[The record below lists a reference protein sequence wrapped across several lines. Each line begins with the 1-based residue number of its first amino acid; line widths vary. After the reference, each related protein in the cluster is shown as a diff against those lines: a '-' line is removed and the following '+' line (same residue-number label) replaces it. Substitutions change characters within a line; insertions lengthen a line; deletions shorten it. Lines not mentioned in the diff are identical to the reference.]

1 MPNTNSWLC
10 IYAIAQLG
18 KPYRLGAS
26 GDFEEC
32 NKGKV
37 CQNGWYATSEKNA
50 YPNPYNGKSVK
61 THDCSGLVKGAL
73 CCDAVDEGKVRK
85 NVTFAKSGAEF
96 HSATSQY
103 WNYCSQRGTSLS
115 DFPRIPGMLLFK
127 NKDKS
132 GHTKQHM
139 GIYIGKFVDLNGE
152 PHEDFVIDAMGSKWG
167 VVMGPLYKK
176 DGTSR
181 WSCWGQLTDCEI
193 DTSAESLFD
202 AKSNSMIHGAP
213 EDTTVDIQPITIA
226 TENMKPFVAT
236 VLGQY
241 DPKLNYDKIKEA
253 RISAMMLYGGE
264 LFDVSHVKHTYINPA
279 LANQVAQCNASGL
292 PYAMYVNVR
301 ARNEIEADAECKA
314 LYYVISQ
321 YPPKLGIW
329 LSLNIGDNVEMNN
342 KIIDIYYK
350 FIYKW
355 GLADRCGLYVTSSQ
369 LKKITWE
376 NYEEVFYLWYIDPKD
391 VNEVD
396 DELLDPTMFDLD
408 PENSV
413 SIQVEL
419 HDTVTPESEQ
429 PRIQDQHGISAETKS
444 HDWLPNFPRKENGRF
459 VRIKPNREFVAQA
472 KLEERGLS
480 PLYDS
485 QTDRHDMTLR
495 QVGYL
500 DTSYSLSNNS
510 SNIAIS
516 VINYTTALGD
526 LYDQFAPAVATLNS
540 VKVDTSQLES
550 DTKICI
556 DFFIEKGYSAAS
568 ASGIAACLQL
578 YSGISTDY
586 SKTIGT
592 SYVYGIG
599 AWDEVKMNS
608 MKNKVGSGW
617 KTDLTGQLEYL
628 LYDIETSFSAMV
640 IPLKLQQ
647 LNKENAQV
655 VAEVFLTVYNELY
668 MSDSNIE
675 KVKSYAGEIYDKLII
690 TGIKNQSPSVV
701 GTVHAE
707 VFDINGNIL
716 DAKFGVPIPPELDQ
730 TGLLYGSDYT
740 SYTHWFYNWGKSTD
754 SYRLSRVW
762 ESQGCPHD
770 KGVATIGG
778 YYCVAVKPKFGNV
791 GDVIAVLLE
800 KGDIFCCIIADIK
813 GDDAL
818 SEWGHSK
825 SDDDNNEFNDISI
838 IEWERVKTDSQGKAI
853 KATIGSTN
861 VDKSSKGATIGEWEH
876 QKILN
881 ITNYGS
887 YCDL

>member
-18 KPYRLGAS
+18 KPYKMGSS
-26 GDFEEC
+26 GEAIKSTQAKLKQKDWESSSTAYD
-32 NKGKV
+32 NPNNGKV
-37 CQNGWYATSEKNA
+37 
-50 YPNPYNGKSVK
+50 VK
-61 THDCSGLVKGAL
+61 THDCSGLFVGAL
-73 CCDAVDEGKVRK
+73 SCEDVNGPKILS
-85 NVTFAKSGAEF
+85 TPLYHGA
-96 HSATSQY
+96 TKQY
-103 WNYCSQRGTSLS
+103 WDFCKHQRGDSIST
-115 DFPRIPGMLLFK
+115 FPRIPGMLVFRSK
-127 NKDKS
+127 GS
-132 GHTKQHM
+132 TTKEHV
-139 GIYIGKFVDLNGE
+139 GVYIGKFIDLNGN
-152 PHEDFVIDAMGSKWG
+152 PHEDYVIDAKGRDWG
-167 VVMGPLYKK
+167 VIMGPLFKK
-176 DGTSR
+176 DGSSR
-181 WSCWGQLTDCEI
+181 WDCWGQLDLCEQ
-193 DTSAESLFD
+193 DTSPDSVFD
-202 AKSNSMIHGAP
+202 ARTNSMIHEAP
-213 EDTTVDIQPITIA
+213 EDTTGDIQPITIA

-236 VLGQY
+236 VLGEY
-241 DPKLNYDKIKEA
+241 NPKLNYDKIKDA
-253 RISAMMLYGGE
+253 RISAMILYGGE
-264 LFDVSHVKHTYINPA
+264 LFDVSHIKHTYINPA

-314 LYYVISQ
+314 LYYVISH

-408 PENSV
+408 PKDSNST
-413 SIQVEL
+413 QVEL
-419 HDTVTPESEQ
+419 HDIVTPESEQ
-429 PRIQDQHGISAETKS
+429 PRIQDQHGIDNQPKG

-459 VRIKPNREFVAQA
+459 VSNKPAREFVAQA

-480 PLYDS
+480 PLYIS

-526 LYDQFAPAVATLNS
+526 LYNQFAPAVATLNS
-540 VKVDTSQLES
+540 VKIDSSQLES

-586 SKTIGT
+586 SKVIGT

-599 AWDEVKMNS
+599 AWNEVKLNL
-608 MKNKVGSGW
+608 MKNEVGSDW
-617 KTDLTGQLEYL
+617 KINLTGQLEYL
-628 LYDIETSFSAMV
+628 LSDIETNFSAMV
-640 IPLKLQQ
+640 LPLKLQQ
-647 LNKENAQV
+647 LTKENAQV

-668 MSDSNIE
+668 VSDSNIE

-690 TGIKNQSPSVV
+690 TGIKKQSPSVI
-701 GTVHAE
+701 GEAHAE
-707 VFDINGNIL
+707 VFNINGQIL
-716 DAKFGVPIPPELDQ
+716 SPQYTVAVPPELDQ
-730 TGLLYGSDYT
+730 AGIADYFT
-740 SYTHWFYNWGKSTD
+740 AYFRNWKSGTVQRQLFEIWKEQGK
-754 SYRLSRVW
+754 
-762 ESQGCPHD
+762 PND
-770 KGVATIGG
+770 KGIAMIGG
-778 YYCVAVKPKFGNV
+778 CYCVAVKTEKFGNL
-791 GDVIAVLLE
+791 GDIIAVALKNE
-800 KGDIFCCIIADIK
+800 VVFPAIIADAK
-813 GDDAL
+813 GVDAKN
-818 SEWGHSK
+818 EWGHDYS
-825 SDDDNNEFNDISI
+825 NGVSI
-838 IEWERVKTDSQGKAI
+838 IEWERVKTTPNGTAI
-853 KATIGSTN
+853 RGNDGSD
-861 VDKSSKGATIGEWEH
+861 VDHPHDVSWMKTTWEGWYMEEVAYV
-876 QKILN
+876 
-881 ITNYGS
+881 TNYGS
-887 YCDL
+887 YLA